1 MQYQTTT
8 TMEEEK
14 TTPQESQ
21 ENREELETR
30 AHYSVSTSTIEAR
43 SDSDDMIIEGYAA
56 LYDNETNIGPFK
68 ETIARG
74 AFDDVMQNDVRAL
87 LNHNPDFILGRSG
100 AGTLELELDDTGLK
114 YRVHLG
120 EQQYAKDLYE
130 SVKRGDISQSS
141 FAFTIAEQSWSEDR
155 TVRSVDKVAT
165 LLDVSPVT
173 YPAYKDTH
181 GLVARNE
188 ETEPEQIDNAVENT
202 TSDNNKEVKKTTK
215 NRSKMNLKELN
226 ELRGK
231 FYNEHVSMIENA
243 ESEGRE
249 LTNEEETR
257 ADYLEGEIERLDNKM
272 KRRKAHEDMI
282 ARTASFS
289 GMGVSETK
297 EIDKVNR
304 NFSLSRAIQAAS
316 FGKSLEGAEAEWAQ
330 EAAKEYGS
338 RGLQMSGQIGI
349 PSSALYRAGGADNFQ
364 AGSGDGSGYVAT
376 EVPGLIEALRAPTM
390 AERVGVTTI
399 TNATG
404 NIKFPRVS
412 EKAVGTAEGEVDADA
427 ASGMELDELTLSP
440 TRVAN
445 HTLFSKQLILQG
457 GAGVD
462 SMIAAELAA
471 GINET
476 IDKDVFAKAV
486 AGAGYQGNL
495 SHGSIAASHIYAVE
509 KAVLAAGGDLANGQ
523 FVLSPTAMSVLKGEA
538 AVASI
543 SALMNDNKVDGFT
556 THFTPN
562 LIDSTAD
569 EGDLCFGDWSKGMV
583 LAFFG
588 GVDILVDPYSNA
600 GTARIAL
607 HVNKFYDAG
616 VRQAGALARIKD
628 FVA

>member
-1 MQYQTTT
+1 MK
-8 TMEEEK
+8 EEK
-14 TTPQESQ
+14 TIPQENQ
-21 ENREELETR
+21 ENRDELETR

-43 SDSDDMIIEGYAA
+43 SDSDEMIIEGYAA
-56 LYDNETNIGPFK
+56 LYDNETNIGPFR
-68 ETIARG
+68 ETISRG
-74 AFDDVMQNDVRAL
+74 AFDDVLNNDVRAL
-87 LNHNPDFILGRSG
+87 MNHDPNYVLGRTG

-141 FAFTIAEQSWSEDR
+141 FAFTIAEQSWNENR

-173 YPAYKDTH
+173 YPAYKETE
-181 GLVARNE
+181 GLLARNE
-188 ETEPEQIDNAVENT
+188 ELEPEVIDNAVVEP
-202 TSDNNKEVKKTTK
+202 TSDKNKEVKTIK
-215 NRSKMNLKELN
+215 NRSNMNLKELT

-231 FYNEHVSMIENA
+231 FYNEHVSLVENA

-257 ADYLEGEIERLDNKM
+257 ADYLESEIERLDNKM

-364 AGSGDGSGYVAT
+364 ADSGDGSGYVAT

-404 NIKFPRVS
+404 NLKFPRVS
-412 EKAVGTAEGEVDADA
+412 NKAIGTAEGEVDTDA
-427 ASGMELDELTLSP
+427 ASEMELDELTLSP
-440 TRVAN
+440 NRVAN

-462 SMIAAELAA
+462 TMIAAELAA

-495 SHGSIAASHIYAVE
+495 TGGSITAAHIFAAE
-509 KAVLAAGGDLANGQ
+509 KAVLAAGGDLEKGQ
-523 FVLSPTAMSVLKGEA
+523 FVLSPSAMSILKGEA

-543 SALMNDNKVDGFT
+543 KALVNDNKVDGFA

-562 LIDSTAD
+562 LVDSATD
-569 EGDLCFGDWSKGMV
+569 QGDFCFGDFSKGMV

-607 HVNKFYDAG
+607 HVNKFYDAD
-616 VRQAGALARIKD
+616 VRQAGALARIQN
-628 FVA
+628 FIA

>member
-1 MQYQTTT
+1 MK
-8 TMEEEK
+8 EEK
-14 TTPQESQ
+14 TTDK

-43 SDSDDMIIEGYAA
+43 SDSDEMIIEGYAA

-141 FAFTIAEQSWSEDR
+141 FAFTIAEQSWNENR

-188 ETEPEQIDNAVENT
+188 ETEPELIDNAVEKT
-202 TSDNNKEVKKTTK
+202 TSEENKEVKKTIK
-215 NRSKMNLKELN
+215 RSKKMNLKELN

-257 ADYLEGEIERLDNKM
+257 ADYLEGEIERLDNKI

-282 ARTASFS
+282 ARTASLS
-289 GMGVSETK
+289 GVGVSETK
-297 EIDKVNR
+297 EIDKINR
-304 NFSLSRAIQAAS
+304 SFSISRAVEATS
-316 FGKSLEGAEAEWAQ
+316 FGRSLEGAEAEWFQ
-330 EAAKEYGS
+330 EASKEYKE

-349 PSSALYRAGGADNFQ
+349 PASAIYRAGAADDFQ

-376 EVPGLIEALRAPTM
+376 QVPGLIDALRTPTM
-390 AERVGVTTI
+390 LERLGVTTI
-399 TNATG
+399 NNATG
-404 NIKFPRVS
+404 NLKFPRIS
-412 EKAVGTAEGEVDADA
+412 AKAVGTEEGEVDASA
-427 ASGMELDELTLSP
+427 NSGMEMDELTLSP
-440 TRVAN
+440 VRVAN
-445 HTLFSKQLILQG
+445 KTKYSKQLILQG
-457 GAGVD
+457 GAGID
-462 SMIAAELAA
+462 AMIARELAA

-476 IDKDVFAKAV
+476 IDKAGFAKASAGAGSSSDKDGAIAASDVFAA
-486 AGAGYQGNL
+486 
-495 SHGSIAASHIYAVE
+495 E
-509 KAVLAAGGDLANGQ
+509 KAVLAAGGDLSRCA
-523 FVLSPTAMSVLKGEA
+523 FVGSPTAMQILKGEA
-538 AVASI
+538 AIASI
-543 SALMNDNKVDGFT
+543 KALMNDGRLDAFT
-556 THFTPN
+556 TMFTPN
-562 LIDSTAD
+562 LVDSAAD
-569 EGDLCFGDWSKGMV
+569 KGDLLFGDWQKAIV
-583 LAFFG
+583 LAYFG
-588 GVDILVDPYSNA
+588 GVDILVDPYSDA
-600 GTARIAL
+600 GTAQIAL
-607 HVNKFYDAG
+607 HVNKFYDCE
-616 VRQAGALARIKD
+616 VQRAGALARVFD
-628 FVA
+628 FT

>member
-1 MQYQTTT
+1 MK
-8 TMEEEK
+8 EEK
-14 TTPQESQ
+14 TKPQESQ
-21 ENREELETR
+21 ENRDELETR

-43 SDSDDMIIEGYAA
+43 AESDEMIIEGYAA
-56 LYDNETNIGPFK
+56 LYDNETNIGPFR

-74 AFDDVMQNDVRAL
+74 AFDDVLNNDVRAL
-87 LNHNPDFILGRSG
+87 MNHDPNLVLGRTG

-141 FAFTIAEQSWSEDR
+141 FAFTIAEQSWNENR

-173 YPAYKDTH
+173 YPAYKDTE
-181 GLVARNE
+181 GLLARNE
-188 ETEPEQIDNAVENT
+188 EQEPDVIDNAVAES
-202 TSDNNKEVKKTTK
+202 TSDNNKEVKTTK
-215 NRSKMNLKELN
+215 KRSKMNLKELT

-231 FYNEHVSMIENA
+231 FYNEHVSLVENA

-297 EIDKVNR
+297 EIEKINR

-349 PSSALYRAGGADNFQ
+349 PSSALYRAGGADDFQ
-364 AGSGDGSGYVAT
+364 ADSGDGSGYVAT
-376 EVPGLIEALRAPTM
+376 TVPGLIEALRAPTM

-399 TNATG
+399 NNATG
-404 NIKFPRVS
+404 NLKFPRVS
-412 EKAVGTAEGEVDADA
+412 AKAVGTGETEVSADA
-427 ASGMELDELTLSP
+427 ASTMELDELTLSP

-445 HTLFSKQLILQG
+445 RTKFSKQLILQG
-457 GAGVD
+457 GAGID

-495 SHGSIAASHIYAVE
+495 SHGSIAASHIFAAE
-509 KAVLAAGGDLANGQ
+509 KAVLAAGGDLGRGQ
-523 FVLSPTAMSVLKGEA
+523 FVLSPSAMSILKGEA
-538 AVASI
+538 SVASI
-543 SALMNDNKVDGFT
+543 KALINENRVDGFN
-556 THFTPN
+556 THYTPN
-562 LIDSTAD
+562 LVDSTTD
-569 EGDLCFGDWSKGMV
+569 EGDLLFGDFAKGMV

-600 GTARIAL
+600 GTAQIAL
-607 HVNKFYDAG
+607 HVNKFYDAD

>member
-1 MQYQTTT
+1 
-8 TMEEEK
+8 
-14 TTPQESQ
+14 
-21 ENREELETR
+21 
-30 AHYSVSTSTIEAR
+30 
-43 SDSDDMIIEGYAA
+43 
-56 LYDNETNIGPFK
+56 
-68 ETIARG
+68 
-74 AFDDVMQNDVRAL
+74 
-87 LNHNPDFILGRSG
+87 
-100 AGTLELELDDTGLK
+100 
-114 YRVHLG
+114 
-120 EQQYAKDLYE
+120 
-130 SVKRGDISQSS
+130 
-141 FAFTIAEQSWSEDR
+141 
-155 TVRSVDKVAT
+155 
-165 LLDVSPVT
+165 
-173 YPAYKDTH
+173 
-181 GLVARNE
+181 
-188 ETEPEQIDNAVENT
+188 
-202 TSDNNKEVKKTTK
+202 
-215 NRSKMNLKELN
+215 MNLKELT

-231 FYNEHVSMIENA
+231 FYNEHVSLVENA

-289 GMGVSETK
+289 GMGISETK
-297 EIDKVNR
+297 EIEKINR

-364 AGSGDGSGYVAT
+364 ADSGDGSGYVAT
-376 EVPGLIEALRAPTM
+376 SVPGLIEALRAPTM

-399 TNATG
+399 NNATG
-404 NIKFPRVS
+404 NLKFPRVS
-412 EKAVGTAEGEVDADA
+412 NKAVGTAETEVSADA
-427 ASGMELDELTLSP
+427 ASTMELDELTLSP

-445 HTLFSKQLILQG
+445 NTLFSKQLILQG
-457 GAGVD
+457 GASVD

-476 IDKDVFAKAV
+476 IDKDVFAKAA

-495 SHGSIAASHIYAVE
+495 TGGSIAASHIFAAE

-523 FVLSPTAMSVLKGEA
+523 FVLSPSAMSILKGEA
-538 AVASI
+538 SVASI
-543 SALMNDNKVDGFT
+543 KALINENRVDGFP
-556 THFTPN
+556 THYTPN
-562 LIDSTAD
+562 LVDSATD
-569 EGDLCFGDWSKGMV
+569 QGDFVFGDFAKGMV

-607 HVNKFYDAG
+607 HVNKFYDAD
-616 VRQAGALARIKD
+616 VRQGGALARVKN